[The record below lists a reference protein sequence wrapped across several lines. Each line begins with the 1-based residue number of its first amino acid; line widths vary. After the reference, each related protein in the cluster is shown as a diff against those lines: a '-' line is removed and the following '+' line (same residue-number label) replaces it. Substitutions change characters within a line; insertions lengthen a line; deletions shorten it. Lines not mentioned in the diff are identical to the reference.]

1 MRTSITLGL
10 GLPLVAALAAVVAF
24 WSGSLSSRAV
34 QAPVM
39 SLDMDPAGG
48 RAEAAALRPAA
59 VPRTR
64 RLLVF
69 VSKLLC
75 Q

>member
-10 GLPLVAALAAVVAF
+10 GLPVVAALAAAVALL
-24 WSGSLSSRAV
+24 SGSLSSRAV

-39 SLDMDPAGG
+39 SLDMDPAGNSST
-48 RAEAAALRPAA
+48 RPA
-59 VPRTR
+59 T
-64 RLLVF
+64 
-69 VSKLLC
+69 